1 MSTRLPDEMS
11 QLFSIHPAVSES
23 GSLSQSILSP
33 DILHELQRKPLV
45 TSNIH
50 NFTSVSSERL
60 LPPIHQ
66 KIFHQELA
74 DMLCLTYHKVYPSL
88 SLKLIPL
95 AYMQSS
101 RAVIA
106 NHILSSKKSRTMS
119 VVVAYWPAKFVR
131 RYIVWPDSP
140 ILAVQHKVLT
150 QQIGTLQTQSGM
162 H

>member
-1 MSTRLPDEMS
+1 MCLKGYLVVSAAHLTYIYTYIWIDFNPVYGFWYFLFLCYNEYSIQIKDQSKCKLRKLICKQKIMSTRLPDEMS
-11 QLFSIHPAVSES
+11 QLFSLHPAVSES

-74 DMLCLTYHKVYPSL
+74 DMLCLTYHKVYIHHCHSNWYP
-88 SLKLIPL
+88 
-95 AYMQSS
+95 
-101 RAVIA
+101 
-106 NHILSSKKSRTMS
+106 
-119 VVVAYWPAKFVR
+119 
-131 RYIVWPDSP
+131 
-140 ILAVQHKVLT
+140 
-150 QQIGTLQTQSGM
+150 
-162 H
+162 